1 MKGRHAKNRYQK
13 GIVHSVLSALVL
25 LVLVARLIRGDW
37 FSVFLCALTLVLFYI
52 PVILGKTLNVAL
64 PDTLKVLVLL
74 FVFAAEILGEIGS
87 FYTYIPWW
95 DTMLH
100 TLNGFLMAAIGF
112 SLIDILNN
120 SPRFHISLS
129 PIFVAFVAFCFSMTV
144 GVMWEFFEYGMDS
157 FAGTDMQ
164 KDRVISS
171 FASVEINPSGKNDP
185 VKVKDITHTTVFYS
199 QNGEEKQQE
208 IKNGYLDVGINDTMK
223 DLIVNC
229 IGAVVF
235 SVFGYFYIEGRDNGG
250 FVKRFIPIFEKKVQE
265 EEDNENA

>member
-1 MKGRHAKNRYQK
+1 ML
-13 GIVHSVLSALVL
+13 SVFVFAVL
-25 LVLVARLIRGDW
+25 IARLLRGDW
-37 FSVFLCALTLVLFYI
+37 FAVFLCALTLLLFYI

-74 FVFAAEILGEIGS
+74 FIFAAEILGEIGS

-100 TLNGFLMAAIGF
+100 TVNGFLMAAIGF

-144 GVMWEFFEYGMDS
+144 GVAWEFFEYGMDS

-164 KDRVISS
+164 KDRVVSS
-171 FASVEINPSGKNDP
+171 FASVELNPSGKNDP
-185 VKVKDITHTTVFYS
+185 VHVNDIEKTLVFYT
-199 QNGEEKQQE
+199 QNGKTQQKTVE
-208 IKNGYLDVGINDTMK
+208 NGYLDIGINDTMK

-229 IGAVVF
+229 IGAFVF

-250 FVKRFIPIFEKKVQE
+250 FVKRFIPVFENKMKKQE
-265 EEDNENA
+265 DGCEND